1 MLGRIFAFLLLAGTV
16 SSKAESFYAASLR
29 TKNSGTSSISLSR
42 PLRLRWQYASESTVN
57 FAPFVVQQQIYL
69 PLASGVV
76 VSLSSVDGALLWKS
90 EIGGEISAA
99 PSADERGVY
108 LASAPAETTI
118 QKDSSRDNSSS
129 SGGGVLRALGRESG
143 VTLWRR
149 TLSSPI
155 QGSLAVT
162 QTMLYGGT
170 RDGAIYAVKKNT
182 GDILWTRQFTAPFN
196 SRPLATDLRLYIGAE
211 DGTFTAINQKTGET
225 LWRYRTRGAVSGNPV
240 LMDGLVFF
248 GSMDGYIYAL
258 GATDGRLRW
267 RTRTGAGVQSL
278 AYAESGLIAPSL
290 DNFVYML
297 SLARGNRLWKHQMAG
312 RVAAVPLTTF
322 DGALFTSTAGDE
334 AVVLDLRDGKQ
345 LNVLPLG
352 TDGATAADPV
362 LANNHL
368 LLLTTRHGLLAFAQA
383 DDAVPRNR

>member
-1 MLGRIFAFLLLAGTV
+1 MI
-16 SSKAESFYAASLR
+16 
-29 TKNSGTSSISLSR
+29 
-42 PLRLRWQYASESTVN
+42 
-57 FAPFVVQQQIYL
+57 
-69 PLASGVV
+69 
-76 VSLSSVDGALLWKS
+76 
-90 EIGGEISAA
+90 
-99 PSADERGVY
+99 
-108 LASAPAETTI
+108 
-118 QKDSSRDNSSS
+118 
-129 SGGGVLRALGRESG
+129 
-143 VTLWRR
+143 
-149 TLSSPI
+149 
-155 QGSLAVT
+155 
-162 QTMLYGGT
+162 YGGT

-182 GDILWTRQFTAPFN
+182 GDILWTRQFPAPFN

-312 RVAAVPLTTF
+312 RVAAVPVTTF

-362 LANNHL
+362 LANNL

-383 DDAVPRNR
+383 DDAVPHRNR